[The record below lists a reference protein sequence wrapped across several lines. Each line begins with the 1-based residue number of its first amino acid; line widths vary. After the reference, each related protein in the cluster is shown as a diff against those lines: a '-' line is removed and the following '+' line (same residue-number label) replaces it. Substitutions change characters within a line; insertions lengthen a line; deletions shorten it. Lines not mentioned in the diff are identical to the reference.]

1 MKRTLTDEQL
11 EGYAADSCSWP
22 TRELAIELVALKAA
36 VLALSDSELPAGA
49 LRKAMKEL
57 VE

>member
-11 EGYAADSCSWP
+11 EGYAADSRSWP
-22 TRELAIELVALKAA
+22 TRELAVELVALKAA
-36 VLALSDSELPAGA
+36 IRELSDSDLPSGA

-57 VE
+57 VS